1 MSSSS
6 VVAGYI
12 LPCLEWKVKGRAV
25 MHTAKPPVSIIKG
38 TGKQDMGE
46 KRAGSGRNSRACKND
61 SIRQWQAKEQQSC

>member
-6 VVAGYI
+6 AVAGYI
-12 LPCLEWKVKGRAV
+12 LPCLEWKVKDRAV

-46 KRAGSGRNSRACKND
+46 KRAGSGRNSRA
-61 SIRQWQAKEQQSC
+61 